1 MNRNSMNRNTTAK
14 NTFSKKAFIKAV
26 REKLRG
32 LFMQEV
38 ETAGQEQLFRAV
50 CAVIMEMIAEDL
62 IKTQKA
68 VKAQDGKTVYYL
80 SMEFLVGR
88 ALGNDLLNLGARG
101 KVAEALEELGI
112 DLNALEDMEADPALG
127 NGGLGRL
134 AACILES
141 LSTLGFSA
149 VGCCI
154 RYRHGLFRQKIVN
167 GFQNELPDDWMD
179 GGYPFEVRRPDEA
192 LVVRFGGF
200 VRPVWNERKSAY
212 DFIHK
217 GGITVLAVPYD
228 IPVIGYKNRHVNML
242 RLWDAEAIT
251 SDDLDYA
258 AVMEQRRQAEEI
270 CGVLY
275 PNDTTYEGKELRLKQ
290 QYFFVSASVR
300 YAIAKYKKDHSDI
313 TKLPEKVFFQ
323 LNDTHP
329 AVTIPELMRILMDE
343 EGLGWDDAWAVTT
356 ECLAYTNHSVMIET
370 MEIWPKDLFRS
381 LLPRVFQIIE
391 EIDRR
396 FVLDLRN
403 RYPYNPEKVSR
414 MAIIKDGSI
423 RMANLC
429 IVAALSVNGV
439 AKLHTE
445 ILKTQLFSDFY
456 EVMPHKFLNITNGV
470 SHRRFLL
477 HGNPLLARWITG
489 YIGPDWLTDLSVIS
503 KMASYADD
511 EKVLQE
517 LMEIKLRNK
526 ERLAGY
532 ILAHNG
538 LVVDPHSIF
547 DVQVKRQHEYKRQLL
562 CILYVIYLY
571 DRIREDPE
579 NDRFYPRTFIFAGKA
594 ASSYR
599 MAKLILKLINSVA
612 DVVNNDPSVAG
623 RLKVVFIEDYRVSNA
638 ELIFAAADVS
648 EQISTSGREA
658 SGTGVLKMQMCAA
671 VLLGT
676 MDGANV
682 EVVEQVGPENAFIFG
697 LSKDEVRRCEQNGGY
712 DPRAVLRSDSEID
725 RALTHIIDGTFS
737 ADRSLFREIYD
748 SLLTGEDGRPDRY
761 FVLADL
767 RSYIEA
773 QRRVDAAYRDRKRW
787 AKMALL
793 NMANSGLFTSDRTVS
808 EYVDRIWKLDKIVPD
823 P

>member
-32 LFMQEV
+32 LFMQEI

-50 CAVIMEMIAEDL
+50 CAVVMDRIAKDL
-62 IKTQKA
+62 LDTQKA
-68 VKAQDGKTVYYL
+68 VKAQDAGTVYYL

-112 DLNALEDMEADPALG
+112 DLNALEDTEADPALG

-154 RYRHGLFRQKIVN
+154 RYKHGLFRQKIVH
-167 GFQNELPDDWMD
+167 GFQNELPDDWLG
-179 GGYPFEVRRPDEA
+179 GGYPFEVRRPEYA
-192 LVVRFGGF
+192 KIVRFGGF
-200 VRPVWNERKSAY
+200 VRPVWNERKGAY
-212 DFIHK
+212 DFLHK

-228 IPVIGYKNRHVNML
+228 IPVLAYTNKHGNTL

-251 SDDLDYA
+251 SDEADYDE
-258 AVMEQRRQAEEI
+258 VMEQRRQAEEI

-275 PNDTTYEGKELRLKQ
+275 PNDNTDSGKRLRLKQ
-290 QYFFVSASVR
+290 QYFFVSASVQTV
-300 YAIAKYKKDHSDI
+300 IEDYKKTHSDI
-313 TKLPEKVFFQ
+313 KRLHEKVFFQ

-356 ECLAYTNHSVMIET
+356 KCVAYSNHTVMTEAL
-370 MEIWPKDLFRS
+370 EIWPKDLFSS
-381 LLPRVFQIIE
+381 LLPRIFRIIE

-396 FVLDLRN
+396 FVLDLRS
-403 RYPYNPEKVSR
+403 RYPYDPEKVRR
-414 MAIIKDGSI
+414 MAIICDGSI

-477 HGNPLLARWITG
+477 HGNPLLASWITE
-489 YIGPDWLTDLSVIS
+489 YIGPDWLTDLSQIR

-511 EKVLQE
+511 DRVLRE
-517 LMEIKLRNK
+517 LMEIKLHNK
-526 ERLAGY
+526 EQLADY
-532 ILAHNG
+532 ILKHNG
-538 LVVDPHSIF
+538 IAVDPHSIF

-571 DRIREDPE
+571 DRIRENPE
-579 NDRFYPRTFIFAGKA
+579 DDRFYPRTFIFAGKA
-594 ASSYR
+594 AASYR

-648 EQISTSGREA
+648 EQPSTAGREA
-658 SGTGVLKMQMCAA
+658 SGTGVMKMQMCAA

-697 LSKDEVRRCEQNGGY
+697 LSKDEVHRYEQYGGY

-737 ADRSLFREIYD
+737 ADRGLFREIYD
-748 SLLTGEDGRPDRY
+748 SLLTGEDGRPDRF

-773 QRRVDAAYRDRKRW
+773 QRRVDEAYRDRKRW

-793 NMANSGLFTSDRTVS
+793 NMASSGLFTSDRTVS
-808 EYVDRIWKLDKIVPD
+808 EYVDRIWRLDKIEM
-823 P
+823 